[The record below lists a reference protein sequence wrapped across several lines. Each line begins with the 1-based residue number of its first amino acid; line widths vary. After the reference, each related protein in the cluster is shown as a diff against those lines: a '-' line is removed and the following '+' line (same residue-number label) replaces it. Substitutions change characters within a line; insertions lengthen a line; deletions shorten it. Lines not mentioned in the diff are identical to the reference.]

1 MGRFTKYLLNLAPR
15 TGRIIVEDGG
25 FINEADLMALKA
37 IEEVSTQSL
46 LGNAYAASWKG
57 DISQG
62 GSVDLVLEIP
72 AGINLYL
79 HARQQTIIGSQVII
93 ALRMNPT
100 TGYTVAETFKGFNLD
115 ETLGGIQSQA
125 SIIRT
130 GAPTSGSVFRRE
142 DILVAPGSGNNKT
155 TATTSSADA
164 VPKYNQGNRPLLRI
178 QNTGNATSTVIVSLI
193 WAEITIPV

>member
-1 MGRFTKYLLNLAPR
+1 MGRFTKYLLNLVPR
-15 TGRIIVEDGG
+15 TGRMVSENGG

-72 AGINLYL
+72 SGINVYFHL
-79 HARQQTIIGSQVII
+79 RQQTVFGSQVII

-100 TGYTVAETFKGFNLD
+100 TGYTAEETVKGFNLD
-115 ETLGGIQSQA
+115 ETLGGIESQA

-130 GAPTSGSVFRRE
+130 AAPTTGSAFRRE
-142 DILVAPGSGNNKT
+142 DLIVAPGSGNNR
-155 TATTSSADA
+155 TASSATSADA

-193 WAEITIPV
+193 WAEIDTPV